1 MLTMEPER
9 KAWILIFFLT
19 ISLCGVKASSEGH
32 HGEPQEGP
40 VVKKDQRRTLLA
52 TEFGQ
57 ITALDIKEEP
67 DKLPYHLQFITL
79 EPNSLFLPVLLHADM
94 VFYVHTGSGKL
105 TWAHD
110 DDTGTIP
117 LREGDL
123 CNLVEGSVFYIQSD
137 LEAERRKLRIY
148 AMLTNTEDNTFN
160 PSIGAYSRIDRLVKG
175 FDKRIMQAALK
186 VPDDLIE
193 EIVNKKNTPAIVHAD
208 SKKTNIVKTL
218 EASFLKNFV
227 GVGSNSNKLEKY
239 NILNHDP
246 DFKNRYGSSVAVSK
260 RQLKSLKRTN
270 IGFLMVH
277 LNEGSILGPHWNPKA
292 AELAVAVEG
301 KGMVRVVNGSST
313 EDETESQNMRFKV
326 NAGDAFVVPRFHS
339 MAQMAFNDEPF
350 VFLGFSTSAKDNHP
364 QFLAGKG
371 SVLDNLD
378 KHILATSLGVSDR
391 TAEEL
396 QRSPRDAIIFGC
408 SSCAEEEENTMEEEE
423 RERKR
428 EEEERKREEEEEDRK
443 QEREREREE
452 EEAKRQQEEREK
464 KREEE
469 EEREHEEGGGRGK
482 ERERKEER
490 EREEEEARRQQE
502 KREKKREKEK
512 GEETEDKRE
521 QEKEQDQDK
530 REGEREAEAAAQKE
544 QEQARREQEK
554 REKKRQEEGQREGK
568 EEEDPTWW
576 ERPRREKGKRS
587 SSEEEVA
594 EEEQEQAKRQQE
606 EREKRREQEGDAD
619 PFEGRRALKVR
630 NV

>member
-1 MLTMEPER
+1 MLTMEPQR
-9 KAWILIFFLT
+9 KALALSWILIFFLS

-40 VVKKDQRRTLLA
+40 LVKKDQRTTLLA

-105 TWAHD
+105 TWAYD

-117 LREGDL
+117 LREGDV
-123 CNLVEGSVFYIQSD
+123 CNLNEGSVFYIQSD

-148 AMLTNTEDNTFN
+148 AMLTNTEDNTYN
-160 PSIGAYSRIDRLVKG
+160 PSIGAYSRIDQLVKG

-193 EIVNKKNTPAIVHAD
+193 EIINKKNTPAVVHAD
-208 SKKTNIVKTL
+208 SEKTNIVKTL
-218 EASFLKNFV
+218 EASFLKNFL
-227 GVGSNSNKLEKY
+227 GVGSSSNTLEKY
-239 NILNHDP
+239 NILDHEP
-246 DFKNRYGSSVAVSK
+246 GFKNRYGRSVAVSK
-260 RQLKSLKRTN
+260 TQLKSLKRTN

-277 LNEGSILGPHWNPKA
+277 LNEGSIMGPHWNPKA
-292 AELAVAVEG
+292 AELAVAVAG
-301 KGMVRVVNGSST
+301 KGMVQVVNGSSNEGDT
-313 EDETESQNMRFKV
+313 VRQSMRFKV

-364 QFLAGKG
+364 QFFTGKG
-371 SVLDNLD
+371 SVLHNLD

-391 TAEEL
+391 TVDEL
-396 QRSPRDAIIFGC
+396 RRSSRGSIIFAC
-408 SSCAEEEENTMEEEE
+408 SSCAEEEESTMKEEE
-423 RERKR
+423 RERKEEESER
-428 EEEERKREEEEEDRK
+428 KREEEEERKREEEEE
-443 QEREREREE
+443 ERERERKREREE

-469 EEREHEEGGGRGK
+469 EEREQEEGG
-482 ERERKEER
+482 REKKR
-490 EREEEEARRQQE
+490 EREEERAREEEEAKRQQE

-512 GEETEDKRE
+512 GEE
-521 QEKEQDQDK
+521 
-530 REGEREAEAAAQKE
+530 AAAQKE
-544 QEQARREQEK
+544 QEQAKREQEK
-554 REKKRQEEGQREGK
+554 REKKRQEEEQSEGK
-568 EEEDPTWW
+568 EDDPTWW
-576 ERPRREKGKRS
+576 ERPRREKGKG
-587 SSEEEVA
+587 SEEEVA
-594 EEEQEQAKRQQE
+594 EQEQEQAKRQQE
-606 EREKRREQEGDAD
+606 EREKRREHESD
-619 PFEGRRALKVR
+619 PDHFEGRRALKIR
-630 NV
+630 NL

>member
-1 MLTMEPER
+1 MLRMEPER

-160 PSIGAYSRIDRLVKG
+160 PSIGAYSRIDQLVKG

-530 REGEREAEAAAQKE
+530 REGEAEAAAQKE